1 MQHHPSPIKFLTT
14 KKFQRKKEMLENKH
28 FSGPTSFAGICSP
41 PMSNSSKN
49 SPPVEIRS
57 RALRYDSAG
66 SSGGTRGGN
75 VSFSDGTH
83 FGWHSNFNSSL
94 QDSNLSPVR
103 RPADSAGIIK
113 SKSGHAI
120 GHHHWASEDKCE
132 SSFYEKPDCNGKTT
146 LEGGVPKQTLSQPKT
161 LLYDSTVGFLGSE
174 NGAGS
179 RKSSNSDSFE
189 GIDNEM

>member
-75 VSFSDGTH
+75 
-83 FGWHSNFNSSL
+83 
-94 QDSNLSPVR
+94 DSNLSPVR